1 MKYRKAAE
9 IAHSEH
15 AALLVKNNSL
25 QGEVFDLKNSLAA
38 KDTIL
43 HEMKDELE
51 SCKESNARQLAH
63 IQSLQKRI
71 TEMELMKGSI
81 ASKKDEKNAEVYSLK
96 RENKELN
103 ERVEE
108 LENRLRIHL
117 LEREKTEQKA
127 HSLEKKIQESI
138 EKLSSY
144 LNMDVERQQDPLKVV
159 LTKVETLI
167 KEHFLQKTKM
177 SSMEDVL
184 ANQKVEFKAS
194 RETIVKLVSETD
206 RQKKAASD
214 LAEEVMA
221 LKRERDEAIMEK
233 QNAERERRILLERI
247 KDNHLEFD
255 SFKQEL
261 VKKEKKAY
269 ELERTLRTSDYEAKA
284 SHSLHQSFLTQL
296 AAILGNGFSTV
307 PRAEEA
313 IKERIQEIYSNEQKW
328 KATIEDLNQKVLQL
342 TKQLEQQRDMYHEA
356 LTTSYKAEEMLQE
369 NQESL
374 KHLKGKLASEEMI
387 KDGFN
392 MERKKLKTFLIQMA
406 ETLKVPQDIS
416 SDNLSSQYNALL
428 NRAEEVSK
436 KDKGLLN
443 ENKTLIYNLQKKL
456 SSQAE
461 KIELKSLQI
470 EQLEK
475 KMKQLE
481 KEKEHQLLLS
491 AENSASLTAQKLQ
504 KKVERLQGQLGDMKI
519 ANQTLTAQLVDMSDL
534 KEASAQQKKT
544 IEELRRSL
552 EKLEKIKEK
561 AAKKVVSLKSEL
573 DYTEHESRG
582 DKERCQHMVEAVTNE
597 LHTAKRALEEVA
609 RREKQLVDF
618 RETVTRMMGFNISTL
633 AVPDHEI
640 FDQLKR
646 ILRTHGPTDPGRM
659 DRSKLPYGFRTGNG
673 EPEYNV
679 QHMNSF
685 QSPKY

>member
-609 RREKQLVDF
+609 RREKQGL
-618 RETVTRMMGFNISTL
+618 
-633 AVPDHEI
+633 I
-640 FDQLKR
+640 FSEAKFPNRLE
-646 ILRTHGPTDPGRM
+646 
-659 DRSKLPYGFRTGNG
+659 S
-673 EPEYNV
+673 V
-679 QHMNSF
+679 
-685 QSPKY
+685 